1 MEVIHIYPVD
11 EEKEHE
17 LQHILYPFCICFPRE
32 EVLNGNLIIYHNS
45 FDGREGLEMAK
56 EVLNTEQLPDKDNL

>member
-1 MEVIHIYPVD
+1 MKDIRVKDIAIHVYPVD

-17 LQHILYPFCICFPRE
+17 LQHKFYPFCKCLPRS
-32 EVLNGNLIIYHNS
+32 EVKNGKLIITHNS

-56 EVLNTEQLPDKDNL
+56 EILNK